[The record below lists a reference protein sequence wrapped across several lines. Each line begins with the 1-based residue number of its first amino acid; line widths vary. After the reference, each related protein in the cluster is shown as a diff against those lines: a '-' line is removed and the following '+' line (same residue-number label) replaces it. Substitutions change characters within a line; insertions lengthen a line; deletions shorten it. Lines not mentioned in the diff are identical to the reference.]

1 MLRGEGFKGKE
12 NQTASES
19 HNNGCTAFLSVL
31 RTFSVSAKQMFFFQS
46 NCGTEASIYGSAR
59 TPNAEGFSSSP
70 FSEANC
76 LVSLKQ
82 EHGKLRVMFE
92 G

>member
-1 MLRGEGFKGKE
+1 MTKY
-12 NQTASES
+12 
-19 HNNGCTAFLSVL
+19 LS
-31 RTFSVSAKQMFFFQS
+31 TKQMFFFQS

-82 EHGKLRVMFE
+82 EHGKLRVMFDTWVPE
-92 G
+92 NKRIQKGESRRSVNLDV